1 MKPTRIAVIINSFNR
16 LALLQNCLR
25 ALAEWLPNEAKN
37 IQATI
42 FIYDAGSNDGTI
54 EWLKDECHIPI
65 DIQTID
71 GGKDQDTSFSA
82 GLNRAATIALE
93 KMSELEYLLFYETD
107 NEINSYQAIAQA
119 LHALNTEES
128 LAACGFTVSRHD
140 GSAAGAG
147 MPFPKISHFLMG
159 KKIVH
164 RFQLEQIP
172 YVWTQHNEAQFSF
185 ADVVFTSPLLVKHA
199 AWTES
204 TGLNALHYPFSD
216 CDVDWAKRLRL
227 AGWRMGVVKRSDVI
241 HDNSDSLS
249 NWSQQRALHFH
260 RARLRYFKCY
270 QPIRTRL
277 LWPHMFAL
285 RHLTE
290 LLIIF
295 LFVRNP
301 ERKAHL
307 KFIAKN
313 LLKSVFKSYEPQ
325 S

>member
-147 MPFPKISHFLMG
+147 MPRNS
-159 KKIVH
+159 
-164 RFQLEQIP
+164 
-172 YVWTQHNEAQFSF
+172 
-185 ADVVFTSPLLVKHA
+185 
-199 AWTES
+199 ES
-204 TGLNALHYPFSD
+204 
-216 CDVDWAKRLRL
+216 
-227 AGWRMGVVKRSDVI
+227 AGG
-241 HDNSDSLS
+241 
-249 NWSQQRALHFH
+249 
-260 RARLRYFKCY
+260 
-270 QPIRTRL
+270 
-277 LWPHMFAL
+277 
-285 RHLTE
+285 
-290 LLIIF
+290 
-295 LFVRNP
+295 
-301 ERKAHL
+301 
-307 KFIAKN
+307 
-313 LLKSVFKSYEPQ
+313 
-325 S
+325 